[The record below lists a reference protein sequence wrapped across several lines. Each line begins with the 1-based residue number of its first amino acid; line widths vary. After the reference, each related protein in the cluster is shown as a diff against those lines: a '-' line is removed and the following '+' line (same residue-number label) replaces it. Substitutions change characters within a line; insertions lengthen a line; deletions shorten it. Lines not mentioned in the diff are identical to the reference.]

1 MATAM
6 IEILGKT
13 GSMQMVM
20 IMVYVIAIAVF
31 DLRTHRIPNAWNYS
45 FFGIGIGL
53 AIAAS
58 VARAFPE
65 YGWSAAFTNGPDY
78 QSAILA
84 AMIGFAFT
92 FVLWTYGFMGG
103 GDVKLSCAL
112 GALLGISL
120 LVQTILYAHI
130 FAGIVV
136 AADRFLIPKHWR
148 CEEMTPD
155 STAATSNTIP
165 MGPFYA
171 AATVCAVIG
180 G

>member
-6 IEILGKT
+6 IEMLGKT

-58 VARAFPE
+58 VARVFPE
-65 YGWSAAFTNGPDY
+65 YGWSATFTNGPEFP
-78 QSAILA
+78 SAILA

-92 FVLWTYGFMGG
+92 FVLWKYGFMGG

-112 GALLGISL
+112 GALLGVAL

-130 FAGIVV
+130 FAGMVV
-136 AADRFLIPKHWR
+136 AADRYLLPKRWR
-148 CEEMTPD
+148 GEETTPD
-155 STAATSNTIP
+155 SSTMTSNAIP